1 MKKYRSWAEINLKT
15 AVENLETVKNKVG
28 PDVKILIVLKA
39 DAYGHGAIPLAKTVT
54 EHGAYMLGVGDSSEA
69 LELRQAGILL
79 PILVL
84 GAIIEEEISW
94 IVSYDIRATVHAMDM
109 LELLHNE
116 AQRQNKRL
124 KVHLKVDTG
133 MTRLGASPKRALEIA
148 KKIKQLPHLELEGI
162 ATHLSSAHLSNEI
175 EFTNKQLTI
184 FSELS
189 DQLEPNGLKIPLKH
203 AANTGGIF
211 AYPEPE
217 TVQGPKFNM
226 VRTGA
231 AIYGIDPGN
240 LTQNNL
246 LPTQP
251 ILTLKSQVT
260 FLKTV
265 PAGTP
270 IGYGRTYVTAKRTKI
285 ATISIGYNDGYP
297 YTLSN
302 KGYVLIRSQK
312 ALIIGTIT
320 MDYIMVDVS
329 HLADVKA
336 GDEVVLIGRQ
346 GNEEITTEELARL
359 SGLIPYV
366 ITCSLGKRIRRVYV
380 ES

>member
-1 MKKYRSWAEINLKT
+1 MKRYRAWAEINLKT
-15 AVENLETVKNKVG
+15 VAENLQIVKNKVASG
-28 PDVKILIVLKA
+28 VKILVVLKA
-39 DAYGHGAIPLAKTVT
+39 DAYGHGAVPLAKTVV
-54 EHGAYMLGVGDSSEA
+54 EHGAYMLGVGDSTEA
-69 LELRQAGILL
+69 LELRQAGILS
-79 PILVL
+79 PILIL
-84 GAIIEEEISW
+84 GAIIEEELSW
-94 IVSYDIRATVHAMDM
+94 IVSYDIRPTIHTMDM

-116 AQRQNKRL
+116 AQRQDKKL

-148 KKIKQLPHLELEGI
+148 KRIKQFPHLELEGLS
-162 ATHLSSAHLSNEI
+162 THFSSAHLSNEI

-184 FSELS
+184 FTELS

-203 AANTGGIF
+203 VANTGGIF
-211 AYPEPE
+211 AYNYP
-217 TVQGPKFNM
+217 QFNM

-240 LTQNNL
+240 LKENSL
-246 LPTQP
+246 LPTKP

-270 IGYGRTYVTAKRTKI
+270 VGYGRTYVTAKRTRI
-285 ATISIGYNDGYP
+285 ATIPIGYNDGYP

-312 ALIIGTIT
+312 APIIGTVT
-320 MDYIMVDVS
+320 MDYIMADVS
-329 HLADVKA
+329 HIAETKT
-336 GDEVVLIGRQ
+336 GDEAVFIGQQ
-346 GNEEITTEELARL
+346 GNEEITTKELARL
-359 SGLIPYV
+359 SGLIPYA
-366 ITCSLGKRIRRVYV
+366 ITCSLGKRIKRVYV